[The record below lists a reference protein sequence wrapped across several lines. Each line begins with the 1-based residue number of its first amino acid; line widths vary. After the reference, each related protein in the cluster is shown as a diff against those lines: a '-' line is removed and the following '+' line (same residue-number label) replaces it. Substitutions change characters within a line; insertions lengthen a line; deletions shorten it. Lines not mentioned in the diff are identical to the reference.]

1 MSDVVLVVEDDALV
15 REALGQT
22 LELEGYTPILASS
35 FIVAKDHISA
45 DFEGVILS
53 DIRMPGRDGLYL
65 LDYVQSVDTELPVIL
80 LTGEGD
86 IPMAVGA
93 INKGAFDFLEK
104 PCANDV
110 LLEALRKALK
120 TRHLV
125 LENRR
130 LRSEITRGDLAAR
143 LIFGV
148 SDKAEALRNRVRK
161 IAAVDGAV
169 LIDGA
174 PGTGIAKI
182 ADVVH
187 QLSTRAQEPIT
198 RLPGAGLTPSQLET
212 ALSDNPSGTLFL
224 DEFSAMPGESQF
236 SLLEH
241 IDAGNGARILAGSTS
256 DLVSEVG
263 AGTVNPDL
271 FYHLEALKI
280 SIPALKDRPEDIPV
294 IFRDYVRQASE
305 QANVREPEITPD
317 VLAGIMARDWPGNT
331 RALMNEATRFV
342 LGLDGQSQGENLGLV
357 EKMAQVE
364 RTLIIDALQKNQGNA
379 SATATQLKLPRKTFY
394 DKLTKH
400 RIKPEDF
407 R

>member
-294 IFRDYVRQASE
+294 IFRDYVRQASG

>member
-1 MSDVVLVVEDDALV
+1 MSDVVFVVEDDALV

-110 LLEALRKALK
+110 LLEAVRKALK

-148 SDKAEALRNRVRK
+148 SEQAEALRNQVRK
-161 IAAVDGAV
+161 IATVDGAV

-187 QLSTRAQEPIT
+187 QLSARGKEPIT
-198 RLPGAGLTPSQLET
+198 RLSGAGLTPSQLEN
-212 ALSDNPSGTLFL
+212 ALSNTPAGTLFL
-224 DEFSAMPGESQF
+224 DEFSAMPGETQF
-236 SLLEH
+236 ALLEH
-241 IDAGNGARILAGSTS
+241 IDSETGARILAGSTS

-294 IFRDYVRQASE
+294 IFRKYVHHASE
-305 QANVREPEITPD
+305 QANLREPEITPD

-342 LGLDGQSQGENLGLV
+342 LGLDGQTQGENLGLV

-379 SATATQLKLPRKTFY
+379 SATAMQLKLPRKTFY

>member
-22 LELEGYTPILASS
+22 LELEGYMPLLASS

-65 LDYVQSVDTELPVIL
+65 LDYVQTVDTELPVIL

-110 LLEALRKALK
+110 LLEVVRKALK

-148 SDKAEALRNRVRK
+148 SDQAEALRNQVRK
-161 IAAVDGAV
+161 IATVDGAV

-187 QLSTRAQEPIT
+187 QLSARAKEPIT
-198 RLPGAGLTPSQLET
+198 RLSGAGLTPFQLEN
-212 ALSDNPSGTLFL
+212 ALSNNPAGTLFL
-224 DEFSAMPGESQF
+224 DEFSAMPGETQF
-236 SLLEH
+236 ALLEH
-241 IDAGNGARILAGSTS
+241 IDSETGARILAGSTS

-294 IFRDYVRQASE
+294 IFRKYVHHASE
-305 QANVREPEITPD
+305 QANLREPEITPD

-342 LGLDGQSQGENLGLV
+342 LGLDGQTQGEYLGLV

>member
-22 LELEGYTPILASS
+22 LELEGYMPLLASS
-35 FIVAKDHISA
+35 FIVAKDRISA

-65 LDYVQSVDTELPVIL
+65 LDYVQTVDTELPVIL

-110 LLEALRKALK
+110 LLEAVRKALK

-148 SDKAEALRNRVRK
+148 SDQAEALRNQVRK
-161 IAAVDGAV
+161 IATVDGAV

-187 QLSTRAQEPIT
+187 QLSARAKEPIT
-198 RLPGAGLTPSQLET
+198 RLSGAGLTPSQLEN
-212 ALSDNPSGTLFL
+212 ALSNNTAGTLFL
-224 DEFSAMPGESQF
+224 DEFSAMPGETQF
-236 SLLEH
+236 ALLEH
-241 IDAGNGARILAGSTS
+241 IDSETGARILAGSTS

-294 IFRDYVRQASE
+294 IFRKYVHHASE
-305 QANVREPEITPD
+305 QANLREPEITPD

-342 LGLDGQSQGENLGLV
+342 LGLDGQTQGENLGLV

>member
-22 LELEGYTPILASS
+22 LELEGYMPILASS

-241 IDAGNGARILAGSTS
+241 IDAGTGARILAGSTS

>member
-22 LELEGYTPILASS
+22 LELEGYTPLLASS

-241 IDAGNGARILAGSTS
+241 IDAGTGARILAGSTS